1 MISFKDFIQ
10 HKNLSEAFNI
20 PIRDHDDIDN
30 YETKQDKKSL
40 KLLLTYVKSLNLDD
54 IPFAAGG
61 NKIKIRG
68 ADDQSTRDK
77 IKLWKAQNVP
87 KLTGIEFGKGSIGT
101 GGEEK
106 IHKDTQELMV
116 AALVLNRVK
125 SESIDEIAA
134 VKMIEDAKNV
144 FNKIEGA
151 LPRLEILDQF
161 NGNFNDLAT
170 AISSSNA
177 ILNICPNP
185 VKVYW
190 TGASWHKD
198 IEKYN
203 PPIGDIKNYNS
214 SDIVVKNSDGVFYGF
229 SLKKKASS
237 RDVDP
242 TLINKAVTGKSG
254 FLKDILD
261 KNIADAIEKSKDD
274 FFDGVIQNH
283 YNKNPRDLSEKEK
296 SELLKGIS
304 QSKMGLYVKN
314 PNNIFFKRTYELLSQ
329 NSLKFIKSF
338 IELLFRSK
346 MVDIEKGGEF
356 KFYLLTGIGK
366 FVKRQVRVEQAL
378 LQDIPSVIEML
389 TRIFN
394 SKLELKRTPG
404 QLQAWEDNTKAAKI
418 FLSIFSD
425 GIDIIDIQIRYKG
438 NYAANPQFQAVATAN
453 FKKLFK

>member
-1 MISFKDFIQ
+1 MITFKDFIQ

-30 YETKQDKKSL
+30 YKTKQDKKAL

-54 IPFAAGG
+54 IPFAAGD

-68 ADDQSTRDK
+68 ADDQSIQDK
-77 IKLWKAQNVP
+77 IKSWKNENVP

-101 GGEEK
+101 GGKEK

-134 VKMIEDAKNV
+134 IKMIEDAKNV

-177 ILNICPNP
+177 ILSVCPDP

-198 IEKYN
+198 IKKYN
-203 PPIGDIKNYNS
+203 PPIGGIKDYNS

-229 SLKKKASS
+229 SLKKKASTN
-237 RDVDP
+237 DMDP
-242 TLINKAVTGKSG
+242 TLINKAVTGKDG
-254 FLKDILD
+254 FLKDILE
-261 KNIADAIEKSKDD
+261 KNIVDEIEKSKDD
-274 FFDGVIQNH
+274 FFDSIIQRH
-283 YNKNPRDLSEKEK
+283 YNKNPKDMSEKEK
-296 SELLKGIS
+296 SNLIKDIS
-304 QSKMGLYVKN
+304 ITKMGSYVKD
-314 PNNIFFKRTYELLSQ
+314 PNNLFFKRTYELLSQ

-338 IELLFRSK
+338 VELLFRSK

-366 FVKRQVRVEQAL
+366 FVNKQVRVEQAL
-378 LQDIPSVIEML
+378 LQDIPSVIEIL
-389 TRIFN
+389 TKIFN
-394 SKLELKRTPG
+394 SKLELKTTPG
-404 QLQAWEDNTKAAKI
+404 QLQAWEDRAKAAKI

-425 GIDIIDIQIRYKG
+425 ESNIINIEIRYKG
-438 NYAANPQFQAVATAN
+438 SYTSSPQFQAVATAN